1 MKNYSLLK
9 SMMLSAIA
17 LIMFGCNQQTEQETP
32 PKPNIIYIMA
42 DDLGYGDLGCYGQ
55 EHIQTPNID
64 QLASGGILF
73 TDHYAGS
80 AVCAPSRSVL
90 ITGQHTGHTPIR
102 GNMQWEPHG
111 QMPLPDES
119 VTVAE
124 LMKQAGY
131 KTGMIGKWGLGLV
144 QTEGNPLDQGWD
156 FFYGYTDQVLAHNY
170 YPEYLVRNEER
181 EYLNNEVKYLDTTA
195 WHDGYGS
202 YSTKKVEYSNDLF
215 TKEAL
220 KFLDKNQNDPF
231 FLYLPYTIPHNN
243 GEAPEGQM
251 QEVPDYGMY
260 DKKNWSSDRKGYAAM
275 ITRLDAYVGEIVE
288 KVKENNLAANT
299 LIIFTSDNGPMQED
313 KHEFTAFF
321 NSNGRLKGGKR
332 DLYEGGIR
340 IPLIAW
346 WPGIIE
352 AGRKTDHISCF
363 QDFMPT
369 ACDLAGIE
377 IPEFTD
383 GISYKN
389 VLTGADQQ
397 KHNHL
402 YWEFHEGDKSQALR
416 MGKWKAIRLNV
427 YENPDA
433 PVRLYNLV
441 KDIQEQNN
449 VAEDYPDI
457 VDEMRNLMETSREP
471 DPNWNLYKTE
481 GSR

>member
-1 MKNYSLLK
+1 
-9 SMMLSAIA
+9 
-17 LIMFGCNQQTEQETP
+17 
-32 PKPNIIYIMA
+32 
-42 DDLGYGDLGCYGQ
+42 
-55 EHIQTPNID
+55 
-64 QLASGGILF
+64 
-73 TDHYAGS
+73 
-80 AVCAPSRSVL
+80 
-90 ITGQHTGHTPIR
+90 
-102 GNMQWEPHG
+102 
-111 QMPLPDES
+111 
-119 VTVAE
+119 
-124 LMKQAGY
+124 
-131 KTGMIGKWGLGLV
+131 
-144 QTEGNPLDQGWD
+144 
-156 FFYGYTDQVLAHNY
+156 
-170 YPEYLVRNEER
+170 
-181 EYLNNEVKYLDTTA
+181 
-195 WHDGYGS
+195 
-202 YSTKKVEYSNDLF
+202 
-215 TKEAL
+215 
-220 KFLDKNQNDPF
+220 
-231 FLYLPYTIPHNN
+231 
-243 GEAPEGQM
+243 
-251 QEVPDYGMY
+251 
-260 DKKNWSSDRKGYAAM
+260 
-275 ITRLDAYVGEIVE
+275 
-288 KVKENNLAANT
+288 
-299 LIIFTSDNGPMQED
+299 MQED